1 MKVEIID
8 TGIGIQNERKL
19 HILQFISGN
28 ANSYDSG
35 IGLYA
40 SKLILG
46 YIGSDKIYLQS
57 TINYGTEFSFIV
69 DIKSNQSIRKCTND
83 FILEDNY
90 NLIQIDEE
98 NYDILIV
105 DDIELNRKI
114 LISTLKD
121 LRPNCLEA
129 ENGQK
134 AVEIVKKMNDQNK
147 HIKVIIMDISMPIMD
162 GWEASKAIKD
172 MEKNK
177 IITKSPK
184 IIAYTTY
191 SSNDDINLC
200 YQAGMTYCLNKPSTP
215 STILKVVNYYL
226 SQY

>member
-1 MKVEIID
+1 MFINNSLKFTSEGFIKISLKLTNDWRMKVEIID

-90 NLIQIDEE
+90 NLIQI
-98 NYDILIV
+98 
-105 DDIELNRKI
+105 R
-114 LISTLKD
+114 
-121 LRPNCLEA
+121 
-129 ENGQK
+129 
-134 AVEIVKKMNDQNK
+134 
-147 HIKVIIMDISMPIMD
+147 
-162 GWEASKAIKD
+162 
-172 MEKNK
+172 
-177 IITKSPK
+177 
-184 IIAYTTY
+184 
-191 SSNDDINLC
+191 
-200 YQAGMTYCLNKPSTP
+200 
-215 STILKVVNYYL
+215 
-226 SQY
+226 